1 MPQSLAKLYTHLVFS
16 TKHRERCLSED
27 LRVDLHAYLGG
38 TLPGLGCVPIEI
50 NFEAE
55 HIPAL
60 FLLGRTIALSE
71 AIGNLKTSSNDW
83 LRGKGARFAQF
94 YGQGGYG
101 AFSIGQSGVGE
112 LRQYIRGQREHHK
125 QVSFQDDFRA
135 FLRRYEVAYDER
147 YVWD

>member
-16 TKHRERCLSED
+16 TKHRERCLSD
-27 LRVDLHAYLGG
+27 DIRVDLHAYLGG
-38 TLPGLGCVPIEI
+38 TLHGLGCVPIEI
-50 NFEAE
+50 NSEPEPIHAR
-55 HIPAL
+55 
-60 FLLGRTIALSE
+60 FLLGRTMALSD

-94 YGQGGYG
+94 YWQGGYG

-125 QVSFQDDFRA
+125 QVSFQDEFRA
-135 FLRRYEVAYDER
+135 FLRRYEVEYDER